1 MALTYTITYTFTDD
15 SGDSATTAINV
26 PTTFTLA
33 QYTEFVRGMAAFI
46 DDIVSGVVSFAD
58 FTIGVDLSSLSANT
72 VAATSDVEEVDSF
85 KFLTAAGRPVLIKIP
100 GTTEADVVA
109 NSDALDQVDTEIAAF
124 ITAMVTGVAVTG
136 GTISPCDVDSESIT
150 SLVYAREEFRAS
162 GKRR

>member
-58 FTIGVDLSSLSANT
+58 FTIGVDLSGLTANT

-136 GTISPCDVDSESIT
+136 GTISPCDVDSESIA